1 MNNLNPD
8 FTKSF
13 KLVYHFE
20 QHQKIKFEVMDED
33 NSGAADKI
41 GEAETMLENI
51 MGAASQMK

>member
-1 MNNLNPD
+1 
-8 FTKSF
+8 
-13 KLVYHFE
+13 
-20 QHQKIKFEVMDED
+20 MDED